1 MNILGMGPLE
11 ILVVALIAFIF
22 LGPERMT
29 DAAKLLGKA
38 IREGRN
44 IASDIPRVVVED
56 DEIKVVERGKS
67 TSLINDRPAQQSQPN
82 TGEVQPQPGVDTN
95 DDDGPVP
102 FSRDSAQSS
111 KPDASDSRTNGRP
124 E

>member
-11 ILVVALIAFIF
+11 ILVIALIAFIF

-29 DAAKLLGKA
+29 DAARLLGKA
-38 IREGRN
+38 IREGRS

-67 TSLINDRPAQQSQPN
+67 TSLINDRPAQRSQSN
-82 TGEVQPQPGVDTN
+82 ATEVHPKPGVDTN
-95 DDDGPVP
+95 EDDGPVP
-102 FSRDSAQSS
+102 FSRESAPSS
-111 KPDASDSRTNGRP
+111 KPDASDSRPDGQSQ
-124 E
+124 

>member
-11 ILVVALIAFIF
+11 ILVIALIAFIF

-29 DAAKLLGKA
+29 DAARLVGKA

-56 DEIKVVERGKS
+56 DDIKVVERGKS
-67 TSLINDRPAQQSQPN
+67 TSLINDQPSQS
-82 TGEVQPQPGVDTN
+82 TSTSTDDRKESDDVDS
-95 DDDGPVP
+95 DGPVP
-102 FSRDSAQSS
+102 FSRGAPSS
-111 KPDASDSRTNGRP
+111 PKPDAPDTRSEGASQ
-124 E
+124 

>member
-11 ILVVALIAFIF
+11 ILVIALIAFIF

-29 DAAKLLGKA
+29 DAARLVGKA

-56 DEIKVVERGKS
+56 DDIKVVERGKS
-67 TSLINDRPAQQSQPN
+67 TSLINDQPAQSTSTP
-82 TGEVQPQPGVDTN
+82 T
-95 DDDGPVP
+95 DDRVEEGDAESDGPVP
-102 FSRDSAQSS
+102 FSRGASS
-111 KPDASDSRTNGRP
+111 SPKTDAPDTRSDGAP
-124 E
+124 Q